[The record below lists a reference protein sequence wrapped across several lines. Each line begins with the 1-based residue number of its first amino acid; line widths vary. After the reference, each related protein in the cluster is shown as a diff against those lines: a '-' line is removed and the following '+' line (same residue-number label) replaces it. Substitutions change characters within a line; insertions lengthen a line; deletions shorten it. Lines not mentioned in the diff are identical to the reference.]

1 MRVIDKALEGVI
13 GVTALHLCFG
23 YAAGVS
29 DKPGEYDFLTE
40 LAGCSVQQISIEAA
54 QPKLDLSV
62 LRKLTDK
69 MIILG
74 VSNLGDTAVET
85 PGKIAETVRDA
96 LRYIP
101 SDRLQLAPDCGMK
114 YLPRETAF
122 GMLKAMTSAA
132 AMVRDSLGLN

>member
-1 MRVIDKALEGVI
+1 LRVNPGGAREYALRVIDKAVEGVI

-62 LRKLTDK
+62 LRKFTDK
-69 MIILG
+69 TIILG

-96 LRYIP
+96 LRYIS
-101 SDRLQLAPDCGMK
+101 SDRLQLAP
-114 YLPRETAF
+114 TA
-122 GMLKAMTSAA
+122 A
-132 AMVRDSLGLN
+132 